1 MARLPW
7 GLPNSMEILKYV
19 SRFVNIAQWSV
30 ELFLHLLTI
39 HCDDICRH
47 FENENINIITGFE
60 RQTVMMTFCVSL
72 VPIVKANKGCK
83 GHLMVLF
90 FML

>member
-7 GLPNSMEILKYV
+7 GLPNSIEILKYV
-19 SRFVNIAQWSV
+19 SGLVNIAQWGV
-30 ELFLHLLTI
+30 ELFLYLLPI

-47 FENENINIITGFE
+47 FENENIDVIARFE
-60 RQTVMMTFCVSL
+60 RQTIMMTFCVSL
-72 VPIVKANKGCK
+72 IPIMKVNKGCK
-83 GHLMVLF
+83 GHLMILF